1 MHELCQTLDELR
13 ESFEQALKEQ
23 AESYETRLNQHTNQN
38 EQLLQH
44 INHLLEESHSSSEK
58 INELKCSLDNMYAA
72 FSQSI
77 SSSNEIQ
84 TDLPWI
90 LKTQS
95 MVIESLIAQRA
106 SLENQYRGSL
116 QLYKDYVENSNN
128 VSRNDPQK
136 VDLIISDFFNS
147 AQHDHSLTTNENL
160 KKSSIPHAEEAHE
173 NLVFPIHNSNL
184 IAHDANSN
192 SHDISPRRAENKERE
207 DRQTYF
213 QSNES
218 FAQKVKQTTQMGGR
232 STPKIKNQKYELVET
247 NIDQDSS
254 RYEENQGNQKI
265 GGANNRTIL
274 NHIVSALPQP
284 RVATIH
290 RRLEEAEID
299 QKRRQ
304 ENINR
309 LSFADKQLFTQN
321 TNQFLEAHNKV
332 VTSEA
337 NQKNTSK
344 TLDLSRSRNSPS
356 PSNSRS
362 LSPSTRMPLAPANNL
377 MNQNEQLSTS
387 SPNLSKALFG
397 TKSAEKENKD
407 AANDTA
413 NSFLLKEIPDLA
425 FNNENISPAKLN
437 NSTSAPVIFN
447 RITGNVP
454 GILSNLNE
462 NIAQTIYQKTPTK
475 PQAGLINLHM
485 NVLHYRDFKGKQNQG
500 KPRFIQKKDPS
511 QNLNTSRVAG
521 KDERTPKRVRNQLL
535 VPQLSA
541 QSLLSSRSQKLL
553 TGHNSVTNLQ
563 NSNRANVTQIT
574 QPTHTPIDHNQVF
587 RKNSRYTAECTR
599 EISVNLQSFL
609 DHKRRMFD
617 TPDIANYS
625 DRFDITS
632 PYHPLYTQSML
643 DQSRNSANLSFK
655 QAGLTSRS
663 ISREGTNRVS
673 SPADERMNSSF
684 QSSRLESRAN
694 LKGKSRILSTILGT
708 KKARANNQ

>member
-1 MHELCQTLDELR
+1 
-13 ESFEQALKEQ
+13 
-23 AESYETRLNQHTNQN
+23 
-38 EQLLQH
+38 
-44 INHLLEESHSSSEK
+44 
-58 INELKCSLDNMYAA
+58 
-72 FSQSI
+72 
-77 SSSNEIQ
+77 
-84 TDLPWI
+84 
-90 LKTQS
+90 
-95 MVIESLIAQRA
+95 
-106 SLENQYRGSL
+106 
-116 QLYKDYVENSNN
+116 
-128 VSRNDPQK
+128 
-136 VDLIISDFFNS
+136 
-147 AQHDHSLTTNENL
+147 
-160 KKSSIPHAEEAHE
+160 
-173 NLVFPIHNSNL
+173 
-184 IAHDANSN
+184 
-192 SHDISPRRAENKERE
+192 
-207 DRQTYF
+207 
-213 QSNES
+213 
-218 FAQKVKQTTQMGGR
+218 
-232 STPKIKNQKYELVET
+232 
-247 NIDQDSS
+247 
-254 RYEENQGNQKI
+254 
-265 GGANNRTIL
+265 
-274 NHIVSALPQP
+274 
-284 RVATIH
+284 
-290 RRLEEAEID
+290 
-299 QKRRQ
+299 
-304 ENINR
+304 
-309 LSFADKQLFTQN
+309 
-321 TNQFLEAHNKV
+321 
-332 VTSEA
+332 
-337 NQKNTSK
+337 
-344 TLDLSRSRNSPS
+344 
-356 PSNSRS
+356 
-362 LSPSTRMPLAPANNL
+362 
-377 MNQNEQLSTS
+377 
-387 SPNLSKALFG
+387 
-397 TKSAEKENKD
+397 
-407 AANDTA
+407 
-413 NSFLLKEIPDLA
+413 
-425 FNNENISPAKLN
+425 
-437 NSTSAPVIFN
+437 
-447 RITGNVP
+447 
-454 GILSNLNE
+454 
-462 NIAQTIYQKTPTK
+462 
-475 PQAGLINLHM
+475 M